1 MFMGAKTIWLQPIMS
16 IDKGEALE
24 LLAAMKWVRELEFKK
39 IIVYDAELGS
49 ILARCRVNLSD
60 IRNNSYVDFSKRDA
74 NMIAHNLAKAT
85 IYNDNSHL
93 YFDIYDCII
102 PLNFNEMN

>member
-1 MFMGAKTIWLQPIMS
+1 MLRFKSS
-16 IDKGEALE
+16 IVDSFNTH
-24 LLAAMKWVRELEFKK
+24 VRD
-39 IIVYDAELGS
+39 DAELGS